1 MKTKMNIVAMFA
13 TKMYIA
19 AVPANVGIKIASHF
33 AFRTNP
39 IPAIHCLH
47 YQLFTTNPEYE
58 YEYYSGS

>member
-39 IPAIHCLH
+39 IPAIHYKL
-47 YQLFTTNPEYE
+47 
-58 YEYYSGS
+58 